1 MATVHEDRH
10 PAWLTVAVLVL
21 LISPH
26 WLLLRDQFDGA
37 TITFAAVTG
46 LHDGVEVALRNANW
60 PVALAF
66 HKACIALGSAL
77 GVSYLLF
84 VKLALSLLLV
94 GLYVELRGLA
104 QDLFGLSAPQARQ
117 AALLASA
124 SPVLYTLVSSQIVP
138 ILLCVWL
145 VFLGHRLYRQGT
157 LGVQALG
164 LAVLAVSFQLNSNLV
179 FALALE
185 LVWLVRLAHLG
196 QGFRARLVASAL
208 LLATAVAVYLTMRWL
223 LPPAQIFTEYN
234 QLLKPWRPDDLR
246 RIVKATLMFLTW
258 GVIPLAVVLIA
269 VACLIARGTPLRL
282 DRPRLR
288 AAFAEHGPMVLGA
301 AFLCAAAAFPYVM
314 VGKGPALFT
323 LLSIGDGLTEQ
334 VLRAA
339 HAGPLAPTW
348 ASSSGRHA
356 LLYGAA
362 MGLLAW
368 AVGRLVYHALGG
380 APGRPGSTPR
390 GVFALT
396 LAMMLCWVL
405 PAYWNKLQ
413 TQFAEQSLVHGL
425 RGVPPAPPG
434 VLELSYRPVTDW
446 LFWTQSAGMILH
458 EAWGKAPY
466 WPSFY
471 SVEAYRLDMQ
481 WQYHAYLR
489 QTGGLTNP
497 AMQHFLGLHGLVNE
511 DCISRYRAVLAPFDP
526 AQVLLAGVYPGGV
539 PAATIEAL
547 GTDCQRGRVLPNP
560 LPDKKLIP

>member
-1 MATVHEDRH
+1 VTATAHEERH
-10 PAWLTVAVLVL
+10 PAWLGVAVLLL
-21 LISPH
+21 LIGPH
-26 WLLLRDQFDGA
+26 WLVLRDQFDGA
-37 TITFAAVTG
+37 TIAFAAVTG
-46 LHDGVEVALRNANW
+46 LHDGIELALRNANW
-60 PVALAF
+60 PLALAF
-66 HKACIALGSAL
+66 HKACIALGAAL
-77 GVSYLLF
+77 GLPYLLF

-94 GLYVELRGLA
+94 GLYVELRGVA
-104 QDLFGLSAPQARQ
+104 QTLLGLQPPQARQ

-145 VFLGHRLYRQGT
+145 VFLGHRLYRQGSVG
-157 LGVQALG
+157 LRAAGLVLLAL
-164 LAVLAVSFQLNSNLV
+164 SFQLNSNLV

-185 LVWLVRLAHLG
+185 LLWLVRLGA
-196 QGFRARLVASAL
+196 GFRARLGASAL

-223 LPPAQIFTEYN
+223 LPPAQLFTEYN

-258 GVIPLAVVLIA
+258 GVIPLAAVLMA
-269 VACLIARGTPLRL
+269 VACLLARGRL
-282 DRPRLR
+282 AWPDRPRAR
-288 AAFAEHGPMVLGA
+288 AALGLYGPMVAGT

-314 VGKGPALFT
+314 VGKGPPLFT

-339 HAGPLAPTW
+339 HTGPLAPTW
-348 ASSSGRHA
+348 ANSSGRHA
-356 LLYGAA
+356 LLYGTA

-368 AVGRLVYHALGG
+368 AVGRLAYNALGG
-380 APGRPGSTPR
+380 RGEAPR

-396 LAMMLCWVL
+396 LAMMLAWVL

-413 TQFAEQSLVHGL
+413 TQFTEQSLVHGL
-425 RGVPPAPPG
+425 RTVPPAPPG
-434 VLELSYRPVTDW
+434 VVELSYRPVTDW
-446 LFWTQSAGMILH
+446 LIWTQSAGMILYQ
-458 EAWGKAPY
+458 AWGKAPY

-471 SVEAYRLDMQ
+471 SIEAYRLDMQ

-511 DCISRYRAVLAPFDP
+511 DCISRYRAVLPPFDP
-526 AQVLLAGVYPGGV
+526 GQVLLAGVRPAGV
-539 PAATIEAL
+539 PAATIEPL
-547 GTDCQRGRVLPNP
+547 GTDCQPGRILPNP

>member
-1 MATVHEDRH
+1 MTAVAHESRH
-10 PAWLTVAVLVL
+10 PAWLTAAVLLL
-21 LISPH
+21 LIGPH

-46 LHDGVEVALRNANW
+46 LHDGVEAALRNANW
-60 PVALAF
+60 PVALIF
-66 HKACIALGSAL
+66 HKTCIALGTAL

-104 QDLFGLSAPQARQ
+104 QGLFGLDAPQARQ
-117 AALLASA
+117 AALVASA

-145 VFLGHRLYRQGT
+145 VFLGHRLYRQGS
-157 LGVQALG
+157 LGVRAAG

-185 LVWLVRLAHLG
+185 LVWLVRLGH
-196 QGFRARLVASAL
+196 GFRARLAASAV
-208 LLATAVAVYLTMRWL
+208 LLATAIAVYLTMRWL
-223 LPPAQIFTEYN
+223 LPPAQMFTEYN
-234 QLLKPWRPDDLR
+234 QLLKPWRPDELR

-258 GVIPLAVVLIA
+258 GVIPLAAVLIA
-269 VACLIARGTPLRL
+269 VACLLARGMPVRV
-282 DRPRLR
+282 DMPRLR
-288 AAFAEHGPMVLGA
+288 AALDVHGPMVAGA
-301 AFLCAAAAFPYVM
+301 AFLGAAAAFPYVM
-314 VGKGPALFT
+314 VGKGPPLFT
-323 LLSIGDGLTEQ
+323 LLSIGEGLTEQ

-348 ASSSGRHA
+348 ANSSGRHA

-368 AVGRLVYHALGG
+368 ALGRLTWVACAVGP
-380 APGRPGSTPR
+380 ARPGNMPR
-390 GVFALT
+390 SVFAVM
-396 LAMMLCWVL
+396 LAMMLAWVL

-413 TQFAEQSLVHGL
+413 TQFAEQSLLHGL

-434 VLELSYRPVTDW
+434 VVELSYRPVTDW
-446 LFWTQSAGMILH
+446 LIWTQSAGMILH

-471 SVEAYRLDMQ
+471 SVDAYRLDMQ

-511 DCISRYRAVLAPFDP
+511 DCITRYRAALPPFDP
-526 AQVLLAGVYPGGV
+526 SQVLLAGLRPAWV

-547 GTDCQRGRVLPNP
+547 GTDCQAGRILPNP

>member
-1 MATVHEDRH
+1 VTAGAVQERH

-21 LISPH
+21 LIGPH
-26 WLLLRDQFDGA
+26 WLVMRDQFDGA
-37 TITFAAVTG
+37 TIAFAAATG
-46 LHDGVEVALRNANW
+46 LHDGIEAALRDANW

-66 HKACIALGSAL
+66 HKACIALGQAV
-77 GVSYLLF
+77 GVPYLVF
-84 VKLALSLLLV
+84 VKLTLTLLLA
-94 GLYVELRGLA
+94 GLYLELRCLA
-104 QDLFGLSAPQARQ
+104 HTVFGLPAAQARQ
-117 AALLASA
+117 AALLGSA

-145 VFLGHRLYRQGT
+145 VFFGHRLYRQASAGMRV
-157 LGVQALG
+157 LGW
-164 LAVLAVSFQLNSNLV
+164 AVLAVSFQLNSNLV

-185 LVWLVRLAHLG
+185 LVWLVRLG
-196 QGFRARLVASAL
+196 GRFRTRLAASAL
-208 LLATAVAVYLTMRWL
+208 LLATAAGVYMTMRWL

-258 GVIPLAVVLIA
+258 GVIPLGAVLIA
-269 VACLIARGTPLRL
+269 AACVAARGTWPRL
-282 DRPRLR
+282 DLQRAR
-288 AAFAEHGPMVLGA
+288 AALGAHGPMLAGT

-314 VGKGPALFT
+314 VGKGPPLFT

-339 HAGPLAPTW
+339 HGGPLAPTW
-348 ASSSGRHA
+348 ANSSGRHA

-368 AVGRLVYHALGG
+368 ATGRLAWHALGG
-380 APGRPGSTPR
+380 APGKPPR

-396 LAMMLCWVL
+396 LAMMLAWVL

-413 TQFAEQSLVHGL
+413 TQYAEQSLVHGL
-425 RGVPPAPPG
+425 RSLPPAPPG
-434 VLELSYRPVTDW
+434 VIELSYRPVTDW
-446 LFWTQSAGMILH
+446 LVWTQSAGMILR

-466 WPSFY
+466 WPSFHA
-471 SVEAYRLDMQ
+471 VEAYRLDMQ

-489 QTGGLTNP
+489 QTGGLTHP
-497 AMQHFLGLHGLVNE
+497 AMQHFLGIDGLVNE
-511 DCISRYRAVLAPFDP
+511 DCISRYRALLPPFD
-526 AQVLLAGVYPGGV
+526 ATQVLLAGVRPAGV
-539 PAATIEAL
+539 PAATIDAL
-547 GTDCQRGRVLPNP
+547 GTDCQPGRVLPNP